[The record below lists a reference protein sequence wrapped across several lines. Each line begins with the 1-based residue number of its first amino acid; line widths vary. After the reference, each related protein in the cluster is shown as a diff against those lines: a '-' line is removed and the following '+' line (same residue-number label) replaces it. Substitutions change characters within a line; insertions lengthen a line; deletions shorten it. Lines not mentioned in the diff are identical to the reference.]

1 MRLTK
6 EIINEFSDIYNE
18 YNNEEGLKIRQ
29 ALKKTIYGLPQYT
42 EVQKDILWKMILA
55 RSDKDLRVKIK

>member
-6 EIINEFSDIYNE
+6 ETILIFSEIYNE
-18 YNNEEGLKIRQ
+18 YNNEDGLKMRQ
-29 ALKKTIYGLPQYT
+29 VLKKAIYGLSQYT
-42 EVQKDILWKMILA
+42 ETQKDRLWRTILA

>member
-1 MRLTK
+1 MRLTQ
-6 EIINEFSDIYNE
+6 ETIREFSDIYNE

-42 EVQKDILWKMILA
+42 EVQKDILWRMILA

>member
-6 EIINEFSDIYNE
+6 EIINEFSEIYNE

-42 EVQKDILWKMILA
+42 EVQKDILWRMILA
-55 RSDKDLRVKIK
+55 RSDKDLKAKIK

>member
-6 EIINEFSDIYNE
+6 ETILIFSDIYNE
-18 YNNEEGLKIRQ
+18 YNNEEGLKMRQ
-29 ALKKTIYGLPQYT
+29 AIKKAIYGLSQYT
-42 EVQKDILWKMILA
+42 EVQKDIFWKMILA

>member
-6 EIINEFSDIYNE
+6 ETILIFSEIYNE
-18 YNNEEGLKIRQ
+18 YNNEEGLEMRK
-29 ALKKTIYGLPQYT
+29 AFKKAIYDLPQYT
-42 EVQKDILWKMILA
+42 ETQKDRLWRIILA